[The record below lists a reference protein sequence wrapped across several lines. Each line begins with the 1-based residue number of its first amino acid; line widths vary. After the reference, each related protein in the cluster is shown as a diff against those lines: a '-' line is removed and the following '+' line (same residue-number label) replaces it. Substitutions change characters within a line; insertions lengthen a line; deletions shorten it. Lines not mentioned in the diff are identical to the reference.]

1 MGDLLSAISSKCKQ
15 FNDQIIEAICP
26 SKKPN
31 NYSFT
36 PIDFGD
42 EEQHAPIMTN
52 EELNKI
58 IQKHQQFEEKKGVNL
73 NEYRMLQT
81 NEDDDEFPP
90 SKTRLNSTLKNSE
103 FEQLK
108 NDIKIDVSFDSNKN
122 ESFLDKDKENV
133 NNSTKNEDE
142 AESIEELKRQFL
154 DS

>member
-1 MGDLLSAISSKCKQ
+1 
-15 FNDQIIEAICP
+15 
-26 SKKPN
+26 
-31 NYSFT
+31 
-36 PIDFGD
+36 
-42 EEQHAPIMTN
+42 
-52 EELNKI
+52 
-58 IQKHQQFEEKKGVNL
+58 
-73 NEYRMLQT
+73 MLQT

-142 AESIEELKRQFL
+142 AESIEELKRQVL